1 MITIKERATITKG
14 QHQLLINVEDEVP
27 EGEYEIEVILKEVK
41 NNQRGILNFPVSNIN
56 IPLDSTFSREE
67 IYGDDGR

>member
-1 MITIKERATITKG
+1 MITFKEKATITKG

-27 EGEYEIEVILKEVK
+27 EGEYEIEVILKEEK
-41 NNQRGILNFPVSNIN
+41 NSQRGILNFPVSNIN
-56 IPLDSTFSREE
+56 IPLDSTFSHEE